1 MKTKLTLFAILSMIV
16 MAGCT
21 NTAEG
26 MKQDAEI
33 NREKSAEQA
42 QDIGKAADEAGKDLG
57 AATMLTPKIKTAI
70 TADSRLNDSKNRIDV
85 DSTNERITLE
95 GHVTSEDLKKLA
107 GDITAKVLKENSASQ
122 PIENKLVV
130 QK

>member
-1 MKTKLTLFAILSMIV
+1 MKIKLTIFAILSMV
-16 MAGCT
+16 LMAGCG

-42 QDIGKAADEAGKDLG
+42 QNISKSADEAGKDLG
-57 AATMLTPKIKTAI
+57 AATMLTPKIKTAL
-70 TADSRLNDSKNRIDV
+70 TADSRLNDAKNLIDV
-85 DSTNERITLE
+85 NSTNERVTLE
-95 GHVTSEDLKKLA
+95 GHVTSEALKTLA

-122 PIENKLVV
+122 PVENKLVIK
-130 QK
+130 Q